1 MKKYIYIF
9 LLVLLIPFTSLN
21 SATKYLMDPM
31 PANDRAPEFTLMGMD
46 EKIHTLKSLEG
57 RFLLVNFWA
66 TWCNPC
72 KAEMPTLEA
81 IHKRMDND
89 KFTVIGIHV
98 GPGPENIRNYLEISP
113 VTFPIYIDMD
123 LEYDWGVPG
132 LPTTF
137 LISPDGEML
146 YRAVGKRD
154 FSSPQMEEFFNQQV
168 NNYFK

>member
-1 MKKYIYIF
+1 MIKYIF
-9 LLVLLIPFTSLN
+9 SLALILSVAFADN
-21 SATKYLMDPM
+21 VYANKYLMDPM
-31 PANDRAPEFTLMGMD
+31 PAHNKAPEFNLMGMD
-46 EKIHTLKSLEG
+46 EQRHTLKSLEG
-57 RFLLVNFWA
+57 KFLLVNFWA

-81 IHKRMDND
+81 IHNRMDND

-123 LEYDWGVPG
+123 LEFDWGVPG

-137 LISPDGEML
+137 LISPKGEML